1 MTRDEIRDVRLYWSP
16 RSPFVRK
23 VMVFAHE
30 AGLAERI
37 ETVKTLVSS
46 TTANRELMRVN
57 PIGKIPTLI
66 TDDGK
71 ALFDSYVICEYLDS
85 LHGGKKLI
93 PQAPEQRW
101 QALLWHAL
109 GDNMLDNSLLWRNE
123 LLRPKAQQSSETLA
137 AYDAK
142 ARSGLD
148 ALDGEA
154 AALGAAAVSIGH
166 VAIAVSLGYLDFRFP
181 DLGWRDGRPRI
192 AAWHATFAQR
202 PSFRNTMPVD
212 A

>member
-1 MTRDEIRDVRLYWSP
+1 MKLHWSP

-23 VMVFAHE
+23 VMMFAHE
-30 AGLAERI
+30 TGLAGRI

-57 PIGKIPTLI
+57 PLGKIPTLI

-71 ALFDSYVICEYLDS
+71 VLFDSAVICEYLDS
-85 LHGGKKLI
+85 LHGGEKLY

-101 QALLWHAL
+101 QALRWHAL
-109 GDNMLDNSLLWRNE
+109 GDNLLDNLILWRGE
-123 LLRPKAQQSSETLA
+123 LLRPKPQQSPETLA
-137 AYDAK
+137 AFEAK
-142 ARSGLD
+142 TRASLD

-154 AALGAAAVSIGH
+154 AALGTIAVSIGH
-166 VAIAVSLGYLDFRFP
+166 VTIAVALGYLDFRFP
-181 DLGWRDGRPRI
+181 DLGWRNGHPKI
-192 AAWHATFAQR
+192 AAWHESFAQR